1 MAGFEP
7 ASEKFDLQ
15 TSTSLVD
22 LFDVSR
28 QPPRQT
34 GSMLSLTDSPRKG
47 FLASLIGVWEEHV
60 VIYDA
65 FFMPGQRS
73 VKRDEVPAL
82 GTNALHPLMQ
92 RVVKRYMQS
101 CGWHFCVRFHFIEL

>member
-15 TSTSLVD
+15 TSTSIVG
-22 LFDVSR
+22 LFEVSR
-28 QPPRQT
+28 QLPRQT

-60 VIYDA
+60 DIYDA
-65 FFMPGQRS
+65 LLMPDQRT
-73 VKRDEVPAL
+73 VRRDEVPAL
-82 GTNALHPLMQ
+82 GTNALHSIMQ
-92 RVVKRYMQS
+92 RVVERYMQL
-101 CGWHFCVRFHFIEL
+101 CGWHFCVCFQFIEL

>member
-22 LFDVSR
+22 LFGVSR
-28 QPPRQT
+28 GLPRLT
-34 GSMLSLTDSPRKG
+34 GSTSSLTDSPRKD

-60 VIYDA
+60 DVYDA
-65 FFMPGQRS
+65 FFMPGQRT

-82 GTNALHPLMQ
+82 GTNALHSLMR
-92 RVVKRYMQS
+92 RVA
-101 CGWHFCVRFHFIEL
+101 